1 MEQLATRASTASP
14 TVGSPANFPPT
25 RHHTIISAKNS
36 PPRFVHQVHPREGAN
51 PAGSFGQAVV
61 ATVRHSPAETWIYY
75 ILGSAIE
82 MMLLISIG
90 EGKSRTQGLEH
101 EPQAAIHGRLSST

>member
-1 MEQLATRASTASP
+1 
-14 TVGSPANFPPT
+14 
-25 RHHTIISAKNS
+25 
-36 PPRFVHQVHPREGAN
+36 
-51 PAGSFGQAVV
+51 VV